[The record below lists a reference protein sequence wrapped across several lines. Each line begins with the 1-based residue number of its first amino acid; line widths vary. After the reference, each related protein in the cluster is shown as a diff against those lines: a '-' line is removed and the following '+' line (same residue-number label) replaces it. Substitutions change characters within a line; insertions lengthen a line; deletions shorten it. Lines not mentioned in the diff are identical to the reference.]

1 MYQRTHPDRLEQR
14 PTSSEISDSEL
25 YSQPCRAWRLGI
37 IGLVSQIPPLRWWF
51 ARHSRIPAESDL
63 SKIPVYPGA

>member
-1 MYQRTHPDRLEQR
+1 MDQRTQPDRLEQR

-25 YSQPCRAWRLGI
+25 YSQPCKPRRLGI

-51 ARHSRIPAESDL
+51 ARHSRTPSEYDL

>member
-1 MYQRTHPDRLEQR
+1 MYLRTHPDRFEQR

-25 YSQPCRAWRLGI
+25 YSQPCSVRRPGI
-37 IGLVSQIPPLRWWF
+37 IGLVSQILPLRWWF
-51 ARHSRIPAESDL
+51 ARHSRTPSEDDL